1 MNQFGFSVQEIQIF
15 LLIFVRVAAMMAIL
29 PIFGDQAVPVM
40 VRLGLSFFIA
50 VIIYPIVPKTVL
62 VPQGVSEFIFQLSQT
77 IFAGL
82 FIGFFGIIFF
92 GAIQLAGEIAGFQM
106 GFAIVSVLDPMSRIQ
121 MSIIAQFQNFMAILI
136 FLLLDGHHLLI
147 RGMVESFQT
156 VPLLGATLN
165 GNLGQILIQMTGQ
178 MFVVAVK
185 ISAPIFVTLLLTNVG
200 LGIVARTL
208 PQMNVFIV
216 GFPLQIG
223 LGLATLAISVPLFF
237 YVFEKYF
244 VWFSTDWIK
253 MIRLF

>member
-1 MNQFGFSVQEIQIF
+1 MNQFGFSVQEIQVF

-40 VRLGLSFFIA
+40 VRLGLSFFLA
-50 VIIYPIVPKTVL
+50 VIVYPIVPKSVL
-62 VPQGVSEFIFQLSQT
+62 MPQGVSEFIFQLSQMFFT
-77 IFAGL
+77 GL
-82 FIGFFGIIFF
+82 FIGFFGIVFF

-136 FLLLDGHHLLI
+136 FLLLNGHHLMI
-147 RGMVESFQT
+147 RGIVESFQYI
-156 VPLLGATLN
+156 PLLGTTWT
-165 GNLGQILIQMTGQ
+165 GNLAQILIQMTGQ
-178 MFVVAVK
+178 MFVIAVK
-185 ISAPIFVTLLLTNVG
+185 ISAPVFVTLLLTNVG

-223 LGLATLAISVPLFF
+223 IGLATLALSVPLFF
-237 YVFEKYF
+237 YIFEKYF
-244 VWFSTDWIK
+244 VQFSTDWIR

>member
-1 MNQFGFSVQEIQIF
+1 MSRFGFSVTEIQIF
-15 LLIFVRVAAMMAIL
+15 LLVFIRIAAMMAVL
-29 PIFGDQAVPVM
+29 PIFGDKSVPSLL
-40 VRLGLSFFIA
+40 RLGLSFFLA
-50 VIIYPIVPKTVL
+50 VVIYPVVPKMIP
-62 VPQGVSEFIFQLSQT
+62 VPEGLPEFVFQLAQT
-77 IFAGL
+77 LFVGF

-106 GFAIVSVLDPMSRIQ
+106 GFAIVSVLDPMSQVQ
-121 MSIIAQFQNFMAILI
+121 MSIIAQFQSYLAILL
-136 FLLLDGHHLLI
+136 FLLLNGHLMLI
-147 RGMVESFQT
+147 QGIVESFRYI
-156 VPLLGATLN
+156 PLLGAGWN
-165 GNLGQILIQMTGQ
+165 GHMPQILIQMTGQ

-237 YVFEKYF
+237 YVFEKYYNQ
-244 VWFSTDWIK
+244 FSIDWLR